1 MDYTQSK
8 FTESM
13 PISANY
19 ARHALPKLCERSFAM
34 QEEEKGKNGR
44 GGEKKKGEKK
54 KKKKARLE
62 KYPAIYAFNYAAAIL
77 RRINIA
83 CAS

>member
-1 MDYTQSK
+1 
-8 FTESM
+8 M
-13 PISANY
+13 PINLNY
-19 ARHALPKLCERSFAM
+19 ARHALPPNFANDRS
-34 QEEEKGKNGR
+34 QEEEKGAE
-44 GGEKKKGEKK
+44 GERRKKIAGERERE
-54 KKKKARLE
+54 KKARLE